1 MATDSAR
8 RRHRKEATLTTALL
22 PGEEARRKH
31 QQRRPMRALRIE
43 CDYTVAWRFD
53 RHRVRDFDPM
63 ERADAA
69 DPHLHGPTPLD
80 SRIRIGILTASFTR
94 PVPLNLIYF
103 GVPQI
108 RSSVA
113 SPMAEVTEEGP
124 KEAEANRDWSE
135 LTPVCLANVLRRLT
149 LEDRWKG
156 VMLVCRS
163 WLAAA
168 RDLDLYAALDLEPSF
183 ESAGSSRADSAE
195 WWTPAFQRR
204 VDAMLRSAAVWAE
217 GSLREI
223 RVRHCSD
230 EALCFAAER

>member
-43 CDYTVAWRFD
+43 CDYTVAWRK
-53 RHRVRDFDPM
+53 
-63 ERADAA
+63 E
-69 DPHLHGPTPLD
+69 LL
-80 SRIRIGILTASFTR
+80 
-94 PVPLNLIYF
+94 
-103 GVPQI
+103 
-108 RSSVA
+108 RSTSK
-113 SPMAEVTEEGP
+113 EGP

-168 RDLDLYAALDLEPSF
+168 RDLDLYAALDLEPAF